1 VEKCAVLIVGAG
13 PTGLVLALW
22 LTKQGVSVRVIDKAE
37 GPGTT
42 SRALAVQARTL
53 ELYRQLDLT
62 EEVLMGGRKVPAIN
76 LWVKGK
82 SKARISFDM
91 IAKGLTPYGP
101 FIYPQD
107 AHERLLVEH
116 LEALGIPV
124 ERKTELLSFSDSGD
138 HIIASIRDQHGEI
151 TTCEAK
157 FLAGCD
163 GARSAVRGGMGTGFS
178 GGTYEQLF
186 YVADIE
192 ASGPAMDGE
201 LHVDLDEADFLIV
214 FPLKGE
220 GRARLVGT
228 VRGERAAHAE
238 ALKFEDV
245 NDRARENM
253 KVNVLKINWFST
265 YHVHH
270 RVAEHFRRGR
280 AFLLG
285 DAAHIHSPAGGQG
298 MNTGIGDAIN
308 LAWKLKTVLAGQG
321 PDHLL
326 DTYEIER
333 RAFAQKLVATTDKG
347 FTLATAQGRL
357 ADFVR
362 TRIFPVI
369 VPLLFRFKAAREFM
383 FRAVSQISIS
393 YRDSPISGGKAGK
406 IKGGDRLPW
415 APTPLVDNFD
425 ALRAIEWQLH
435 VYGTAGAELIKWS
448 KSNKIALH
456 AFAWHETYAKAGLAK
471 DATYLVRPDMYVALA
486 LENQDPVILARY
498 FADHGLSLPSAA
510 LAL

>member
-1 VEKCAVLIVGAG
+1 
-13 PTGLVLALW
+13 
-22 LTKQGVSVRVIDKAE
+22 
-37 GPGTT
+37 
-42 SRALAVQARTL
+42 
-53 ELYRQLDLT
+53 
-62 EEVLMGGRKVPAIN
+62 
-76 LWVKGK
+76 
-82 SKARISFDM
+82 
-91 IAKGLTPYGP
+91 
-101 FIYPQD
+101 
-107 AHERLLVEH
+107 
-116 LEALGIPV
+116 
-124 ERKTELLSFSDSGD
+124 
-138 HIIASIRDQHGEI
+138 
-151 TTCEAK
+151 
-157 FLAGCD
+157 
-163 GARSAVRGGMGTGFS
+163 
-178 GGTYEQLF
+178 
-186 YVADIE
+186 
-192 ASGPAMDGE
+192 
-201 LHVDLDEADFLIV
+201 
-214 FPLKGE
+214 
-220 GRARLVGT
+220 

-253 KVNVLKINWFST
+253 KVDVLKINWFST

-270 RVAEHFRRGR
+270 CVAEHFRRGR

-333 RAFAQKLVATTDKG
+333 RAFAQKLVATTDRG

-357 ADFVR
+357 ADFFR
-362 TRIFPVI
+362 TRIVPI
-369 VPLLFRFKAAREFM
+369 VVPALFRFQAARDFM

-393 YRDSPISGGKAGK
+393 YRDSPISGAKAGK

-415 APTPLVDNFD
+415 APTPLIDNFD
-425 ALRAIEWQLH
+425 ALRVIEWQLH
-435 VYGTAGAELIKWS
+435 VYGAAGAELINWS

-456 AFAWHETYAKAGLAK
+456 AFAWHEAYGKAGLAK

-486 LENQDPVILARY
+486 LESQDPVILARY
-498 FADHGLSLPSAA
+498 FADHDLSLPSAA

>member
-1 VEKCAVLIVGAG
+1 MPVSKNEVLIVGAG

-22 LTKQGVSVRVIDKAE
+22 LTKQGVNVCVIDKAA

-62 EEVLMGGRKVPAIN
+62 DEVLMQGHKVPAIN

-91 IAKGLTPYGP
+91 IAEGLTPYGP

-107 AHERLLVEH
+107 QHERLLVER
-116 LEALGIPV
+116 LEGLGISV
-124 ERKTELLSFSDSGD
+124 ERNTELLSFSDAGD
-138 HIIASIRDQHGEI
+138 CVIATMRDQHGE
-151 TTCEAK
+151 TKTCEAMY
-157 FLAGCD
+157 LAGCD
-163 GARSAVRGGMGTGFS
+163 GARSVVRAAMGTGFF

-201 LHVDLDEADFLIV
+201 LHIDLDEADFLIV
-214 FPLKGE
+214 FPLKGQ

-228 VRGERAAHAE
+228 VRGERATAAE
-238 ALKFEDV
+238 NLKFEDV
-245 NDRARENM
+245 NDRAREHI
-253 KVNVLKINWFST
+253 KVNEIKVNWFST
-265 YHVHH
+265 YRVHH
-270 RVAEHFRRGR
+270 RVAEHFRKGR

-308 LAWKLKTVLAGQG
+308 LAWKLKAVLAGQG
-321 PDHLL
+321 ADHLL

-333 RAFAQKLVATTDKG
+333 RAFARKLVATTDKG
-347 FTLATAQGRL
+347 FTLATAQGRV
-357 ADFVR
+357 ADFFR
-362 TRIFPVI
+362 TRIIPVI
-369 VPLLFRFKAAREFM
+369 VPTLFKFGAAREYM
-383 FRAVSQISIS
+383 FRAVSQIGIA
-393 YRDSPISGGKAGK
+393 YRNSPISAGKAGEVS
-406 IKGGDRLPW
+406 GGDRLPW

-425 ALRAIEWQLH
+425 ALRAIGWQLH
-435 VYGTAGAELIKWS
+435 VYGAASPELINWC
-448 KSNKIALH
+448 KSNGIALH
-456 AFAWHETYAKAGLAK
+456 AFTWHETYAKAGLAR
-471 DATYLVRPDMYVALA
+471 DATYLIRPDMYVALA
-486 LENQDPVILARY
+486 AQDQDPLTLTRY
-498 FADHGLSLPSAA
+498 FADHELY
-510 LAL
+510 